1 MICERHKRIYGDICP
16 ACDDKEACDECC
28 FCEIEMEGVEEFMP
42 EIPVGSLPRPLKNL
56 NIG

>member
-28 FCEIEMEGVEEFMP
+28 FCEIEMEDVEEFVA
-42 EIPVGSLPRPLKNL
+42 EIPVARLGM
-56 NIG
+56 